1 MNIINNIAPLFGVG
15 DICNITE
22 INKGHIN
29 RTFLA
34 DSGDEGYVIQL
45 LSAEICRSPEIIW
58 ENIAAIEKAAAA
70 FPDCGIAIPEY
81 LRANGRGYVEYNG
94 GIWRMYR
101 YIEADAAYSPY
112 MHGFS
117 VGRFLRV
124 INSADITLKTAVK
137 LHDFDFPLPM
147 RNIHGDTKADNI
159 IFGNIPTIIDF
170 DTAMRGYAF
179 VDFGDMLR
187 SVTSNGFDMEKVRA
201 AVSGFFEGVGDLLT
215 KEEVSSLASGTR
227 LIMTELMERYAGG
240 CMSFPNKTPE
250 HCRKRR
256 CQLEVQLEEF
266 HRHEDE
272 IADYVLEIYTS
283 VC

>member
-1 MNIINNIAPLFGVG
+1 MDINNIAALFGVG

-22 INKGHIN
+22 INDGHIN

-34 DSGDEGYVIQL
+34 NSDNGCYVIQL
-45 LSAEICRSPEIIW
+45 LSTEICRSPEIIW
-58 ENIAAIEKAAAA
+58 ENIASIEKAAAA
-70 FPDCGIAIPEY
+70 FLDCGIAIPEY

-101 YIEADAAYSPY
+101 YIEANAAYSPY

-124 INSADITLKTAVK
+124 VNSADITLKTAVK
-137 LHDFDFPLPM
+137 LHDFDFPLPI

-159 IFGNIPTIIDF
+159 IFGNTLAIIDF

-187 SVTSNGFDMEKVRA
+187 SVTSNGFDMENVRA
-201 AVSGFFEGVGDLLT
+201 AVRGFFEGVGDLLT
-215 KEEVSSLASGTR
+215 REEISSLASGTR
-227 LIMTELMERYAGG
+227 LIITELMERYAGG
-240 CMSFPNKTPE
+240 CISFPNKTPE
-250 HCRKRR
+250 HCRKRCR
-256 CQLEVQLEEF
+256 QLEVQLEEF
-266 HRHEDE
+266 QSHEDE
-272 IADYVLEIYTS
+272 IADAVAESFGS
-283 VC
+283 V

>member
-1 MNIINNIAPLFGVG
+1 MDINNIAALFEVG

-22 INKGHIN
+22 INDGHIN

-34 DSGDEGYVIQL
+34 DSENESYVIQL
-45 LSAEICRSPEIIW
+45 LSAEVCRFPEIIW
-58 ENIAAIEKAAAA
+58 ENIASIERAAAA
-70 FPDCGIAIPEY
+70 YPDCGIAIPEY

-101 YIEADAAYSPY
+101 YIEADASYSPY
-112 MHGFS
+112 IHGFS

-137 LHDFDFPLPM
+137 LHDFDFPIPM

-187 SVTSNGFDMEKVRA
+187 SVTSNGFDMENVRA
-201 AVSGFFEGVGDLLT
+201 AVRGFFEGVGDLLT
-215 KEEVSSLASGTR
+215 RDEIGSLVSGTR
-227 LIMTELMERYAGG
+227 LIMIELMERYAGG
-240 CMSFPNKTPE
+240 CESFPNKTPE
-250 HCRKRR
+250 HCRKR
-256 CQLEVQLEEF
+256 CHQLAEQLEEF
-266 HRHEDE
+266 HRHEAE
-272 IADYVLEIYTS
+272 IADAVAESFGS
-283 VC
+283 V